1 MSDDANSALSGELQK
16 TEQKIA
22 ELNSQLAQISSTVAD
37 LFSEMEK
44 VREELAKATE
54 NLTTQIESNNTSSF
68 QKITTELNQA
78 KQTITTELSQAKQ
91 TISTELDQS
100 KQRISTEL
108 NQAKQKI
115 DTELDKSQKIITTD
129 LTAAKEKIDAQLA
142 AEKTEH
148 QTEVQEWKKNSNATL
163 RNAVTA
169 FNAQIEN
176 QESDYIDVRNKI
188 IALLPEASAVGISK
202 AFADEKKS
210 RQWAMWIN
218 LGASYVCIVAIFI
231 LAIIYYK
238 ENKEIFSSIIH
249 STNASHDYFIF
260 FVTFAKLL
268 TIEAPLCW
276 LATFTAKKAHQHHRV
291 YEEYSHKYTA
301 AMTYAGLCKETRD
314 NPELYGKDSVKNLAD
329 GFRDA
334 VYYNP
339 SNEID
344 KKVELSSPLDIAES
358 LVKSVGQQAARSHC
372 QQERPERKELISRL
386 QRQSWMVPHPLSKR

>member
-1 MSDDANSALSGELQK
+1 MSDDANSALSDELQK

-22 ELNSQLAQISSTVAD
+22 ELNSQLAKISSTAAD

-44 VREELAKATE
+44 VRAELAKATE
-54 NLTTQIESNNTSSF
+54 DLTTQIAFNNTSSF
-68 QKITTELNQA
+68 QKIDTELNQA
-78 KQTITTELSQAKQ
+78 KQAI
-91 TISTELDQS
+91 I
-100 KQRISTEL
+100 TEL

-115 DTELDKSQKIITTD
+115 DTELNKSQKTITTD

-148 QTEVQEWKKNSNATL
+148 QTEAQEWKKNSNATL
-163 RNAVTA
+163 RDAVTA

-176 QESDYIDVRNKI
+176 QESDYIEVRNKI

-210 RQWAMWIN
+210 RQRAMWIN
-218 LGASYVCIVAIFI
+218 LGASYLCIVIIFI
-231 LAIIYYK
+231 IAIMYYE

-358 LVKSVGQQAARSHC
+358 LVKSVGQQAA
-372 QQERPERKELISRL
+372 EVI
-386 QRQSWMVPHPLSKR
+386 VSKKGQNEKS

>member
-1 MSDDANSALSGELQK
+1 MSDDANSALSDELQK

-22 ELNSQLAQISSTVAD
+22 ELNSQLAKISSTAAD

-44 VREELAKATE
+44 VRAELAKATE
-54 NLTTQIESNNTSSF
+54 DLTTQIAFNNTSSF
-68 QKITTELNQA
+68 QKIDTELNQA
-78 KQTITTELSQAKQ
+78 KQAI
-91 TISTELDQS
+91 I
-100 KQRISTEL
+100 TEL

-115 DTELDKSQKIITTD
+115 DTELNKSQKTITTD

-148 QTEVQEWKKNSNATL
+148 QTEAQEWKKNSNATL
-163 RNAVTA
+163 RDAVTA

-176 QESDYIDVRNKI
+176 QESDYIEVRNKI

-210 RQWAMWIN
+210 RQRAMWIN
-218 LGASYVCIVAIFI
+218 LGASYLCIVIIFI
-231 LAIIYYK
+231 IAIMYYE

-276 LATFTAKKAHQHHRV
+276 LATFTAKKVHQHHRV

-344 KKVELSSPLDIAES
+344 KKVELSSPLEIAES
-358 LVKSVGQQAARSHC
+358 LVKSVGQQAA
-372 QQERPERKELISRL
+372 EVI
-386 QRQSWMVPHPLSKR
+386 VSKKGQNEKS

>member
-44 VREELAKATE
+44 VRGELAKATE
-54 NLTTQIESNNTSSF
+54 NLTTKIESNNTSSF

-78 KQTITTELSQAKQ
+78 KQTITTELDQAKQ
-91 TISTELDQS
+91 TITTELDQS
-100 KQRISTEL
+100 KQKIATEL
-108 NQAKQKI
+108 SQAKQKI

-129 LTAAKEKIDAQLA
+129 LTTAKEKIDAQLV

-163 RNAVTA
+163 RDAVTA

-176 QESDYIDVRNKI
+176 QKSDYIDVRNKI

-358 LVKSVGQQAARSHC
+358 LVKSVGQQAA
-372 QQERPERKELISRL
+372 EVI
-386 QRQSWMVPHPLSKR
+386 VSKKGQNEKS

>member
-1 MSDDANSALSGELQK
+1 MGN
-16 TEQKIA
+16 
-22 ELNSQLAQISSTVAD
+22 V
-37 LFSEMEK
+37 
-44 VREELAKATE
+44 
-54 NLTTQIESNNTSSF
+54 
-68 QKITTELNQA
+68 
-78 KQTITTELSQAKQ
+78 
-91 TISTELDQS
+91 
-100 KQRISTEL
+100 
-108 NQAKQKI
+108 
-115 DTELDKSQKIITTD
+115 DKSWGF
-129 LTAAKEKIDAQLA
+129 L
-142 AEKTEH
+142 
-148 QTEVQEWKKNSNATL
+148 
-163 RNAVTA
+163 
-169 FNAQIEN
+169 
-176 QESDYIDVRNKI
+176 
-188 IALLPEASAVGISK
+188 
-202 AFADEKKS
+202 
-210 RQWAMWIN
+210 
-218 LGASYVCIVAIFI
+218 CIVAIFI

-358 LVKSVGQQAARSHC
+358 LVKSVGQQAA
-372 QQERPERKELISRL
+372 EVI
-386 QRQSWMVPHPLSKR
+386 VSKKGQNEKS